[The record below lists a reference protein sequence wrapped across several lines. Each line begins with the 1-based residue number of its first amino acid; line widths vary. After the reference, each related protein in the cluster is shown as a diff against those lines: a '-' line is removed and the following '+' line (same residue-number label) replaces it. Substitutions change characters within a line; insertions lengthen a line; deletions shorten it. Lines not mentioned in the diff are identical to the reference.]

1 MSAVGGS
8 LIDDMSALSD
18 ALLMHIPDG
27 TAPNVENRLVGIH
40 MSPTNKRN
48 ITIYVQTHGSNV
60 LEVKYGLPVA
70 PMASRIFLPSQEPH
84 RIPSTHTLFLDHSV
98 RRGYNHI
105 QELRITDP
113 LWDEEVDRLTQAQFD
128 YPVGSHARK
137 TIANILQYWRT
148 MKRHIMLA
156 LANGGI
162 DIRGQ
167 QVFERFSPSSSNRS
181 ASRRRRSS
189 SQARRRS
196 SQGTTP
202 RQSSSQTR
210 RRNRA

>member
-1 MSAVGGS
+1 MSAAGGS

-18 ALLMHIPDG
+18 ALLQNLPDG

-48 ITIYVQTHGSNV
+48 ITIYVQTSGSNV

-84 RIPSTHTLFLDHSV
+84 RIPSTHTQFMDHPI

-105 QELRITDP
+105 QALRITDP
-113 LWDEEVDRLTQAQFD
+113 LWDEEIDRLTQAQFD
-128 YPVGSHARK
+128 YPDGSHARK

-156 LANGGI
+156 LANGGV
-162 DIRGQ
+162 DTRGQ

-181 ASRRRRSS
+181 ASRRR
-189 SQARRRS
+189 
-196 SQGTTP
+196 
-202 RQSSSQTR
+202 SSSQTR
-210 RRNRA
+210 RRSQTRSRSSSQTRSRNRV